1 METGSTNLRRTLN
14 DICRC
19 SQLYSI
25 SIPAEPSPWYWGPAR
40 APAAPTGSDGEEQP
54 DINIGRQRKTLNML
68 RVPSCPASHLP
79 LLSLVPR
86 PIRCRGRSFRGDVC
100 LLACPSFY
108 LYNFLPAWIAHSL
121 RRLFSYFLPSCP
133 SRIWS
138 TCRRRLLRLMPGKL
152 SLRNEFR
159 INYSFGTG
167 VTRFR
172 RHRHRKEPHRWWME
186 MSRITVWAKNASG
199 CKTGF
204 GWEKSVSLT
213 PAANGKAL
221 IVTALAA
228 TTSAAPLPFS
238 SSCSSTVSVRCLVGA
253 SARFLL

>member
-172 RHRHRKEPHRWWME
+172 RHSHRKGAPP
-186 MSRITVWAKNASG
+186 VVDGNVKNY
-199 CKTGF
+199 
-204 GWEKSVSLT
+204 SVSEKCERVQDWIRVGKKRF
-213 PAANGKAL
+213 AN
-221 IVTALAA
+221 
-228 TTSAAPLPFS
+228 TSS
-238 SSCSSTVSVRCLVGA
+238 
-253 SARFLL
+253 